1 MTLVESLKIMKKV
14 SGMTTKDV
22 ADKSG
27 VPEPTLEKIFSGA
40 TTDPKVSTM
49 RSIVNAMGFNLDDLY
64 KEDLDK
70 NKKPLVSHDEELLNE
85 LWYYDRNCFQRYDFD
100 EGNRSLFAHSHLQPL
115 YSLQFPSDGHDR
127 ASAPFVG
134 IRREILNE
142 RDDRLRNFLCAMVT
156 LYNFSFPPPHLQK
169 EVCQQTRCGMEG

>member
-85 LWYYDRNCFQRYDFD
+85 ELIMRLI
-100 EGNRSLFAHSHLQPL
+100 SLSPEELGRLDAFLQGL
-115 YSLQFPSDGHDR
+115 E
-127 ASAPFVG
+127 AS
-134 IRREILNE
+134 R
-142 RDDRLRNFLCAMVT
+142 
-156 LYNFSFPPPHLQK
+156 
-169 EVCQQTRCGMEG
+169 